1 MATTKNPSKAT
12 RKKDRME
19 TSQPASNP
27 WKSSL
32 KALAGSIAVVAI
44 ILAVLLYFDVHLK
57 LIELLEWVE
66 EQGAMAAVLFIVI
79 MALVV
84 MFLLPGVFFT
94 TGAGYVFGIGLG
106 TVYVVLGTT
115 LGASIAF
122 LAARYLFGERA
133 KQYVLKK
140 GKISSINAEMTKHD
154 FKVVLLTRLIPFFPG
169 KLSNYFFGL
178 TEFRFGA
185 YALATL
191 IGLIPFSLHNVYL
204 GSLISDLAELREGG
218 LTRSPVQW
226 ALYGFGFVMTIV
238 AIWFFNRIAK
248 RALED
253 FTEGSTAAPREQGG
267 H

>member
-1 MATTKNPSKAT
+1 MATQT
-12 RKKDRME
+12 
-19 TSQPASNP
+19 ASNP

-32 KALAGSIAVVAI
+32 KALAGSLGFVAVI
-44 ILAVLLYFDVHLK
+44 IAVLLYFDVHLK

-66 EQGAMAAVLFIVI
+66 RQGAMAAMLFIVI

-84 MFLLPGVFFT
+84 LFLLPGIFFT

-106 TVYVVLGTT
+106 TLYVVVGTT

-122 LAARYLFGERA
+122 LVARYLFGARA
-133 KQYVLKK
+133 KQFVLSRSKVNS
-140 GKISSINAEMTKHD
+140 ISEEMTKHD

-191 IGLIPFSLHNVYL
+191 IGLVPFSLHNVYL

-218 LTRSPVQW
+218 LARSPVQW
-226 ALYGFGFVMTIV
+226 ALYGFGFVMTII

-248 RALED
+248 RALND
-253 FTEGSTAAPREQGG
+253 FTAGNEASPREQGG

>member
-1 MATTKNPSKAT
+1 MPATQT
-12 RKKDRME
+12 
-19 TSQPASNP
+19 ASNP

-32 KALAGSIAVVAI
+32 KALAGSLAIVAV

-66 EQGAMAAVLFIVI
+66 QQGTMAAVLFVVI

-84 MFLLPGVFFT
+84 MFLLPGIFFT

-106 TVYVVLGTT
+106 TLYVVLGTT
-115 LGASIAF
+115 LGASLAF
-122 LAARYLFGERA
+122 LIARYLFGERA
-133 KQYVLKK
+133 KQFVLSKSK
-140 GKISSINAEMTKHD
+140 AQSISDEMTKHD

-185 YALATL
+185 YALATF

-204 GSLISDLAELREGG
+204 GSLISDLTELREGG

-248 RALED
+248 RALND
-253 FTEGSTAAPREQGG
+253 FTEGNEGLRHEQGG
-267 H
+267 N

>member
-1 MATTKNPSKAT
+1 MPANQT
-12 RKKDRME
+12 
-19 TSQPASNP
+19 ASNP

-32 KALAGSIAVVAI
+32 KALAGSLAFVAV
-44 ILAVLLYFDVHLK
+44 ILVVLFYFDVHLQ
-57 LIELLEWVE
+57 LIALLEWVE
-66 EQGAMAAVLFIVI
+66 QQGSMAAVLFIVI

-84 MFLLPGVFFT
+84 LFLLPGIFFT

-106 TVYVVLGTT
+106 TLYVVVGTT
-115 LGASIAF
+115 LGASVAF
-122 LAARYLFGERA
+122 LIARYLFGERA
-133 KQYVLKK
+133 KRFVLSRSKV
-140 GKISSINAEMTKHD
+140 GAISNEMTKHD

-185 YALATL
+185 YSIATL

-204 GSLISDLAELREGG
+204 GSLISDLAELHEGG

-248 RALED
+248 RALSS
-253 FTEGSTAAPREQGG
+253 FTEDSEGLRHEQGG
-267 H
+267 N